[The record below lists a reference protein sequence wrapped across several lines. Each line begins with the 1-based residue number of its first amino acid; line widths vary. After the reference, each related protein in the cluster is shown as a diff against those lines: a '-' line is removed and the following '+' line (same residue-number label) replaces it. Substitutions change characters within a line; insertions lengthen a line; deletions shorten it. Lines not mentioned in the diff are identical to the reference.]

1 MKTIR
6 NLIIVCL
13 LVIATIIVTPKVFA
27 AIADGD
33 ATGSIQVNGVE
44 SGVKAT
50 AYRLMTVKITNGQPQ
65 DPVYTWVDSVATWM
79 NNNGYD
85 GWVGPNNAV
94 KDSFN
99 DETLTGSDDL
109 AEFYDKLAAAIK
121 DTEHPLTGLES
132 KSATAGDDKIA
143 TITPV
148 KMGNHLVLME
158 NGMRVYK
165 PLSANVVPK
174 NTSGEWNIENGKIET
189 TRVDAKSSTPTISKT
204 VAVSGTSQS
213 LEEIQA
219 MIGTRL
225 TYTIDADVVQYPENA
240 IYKNLKITDTL
251 TSGLT
256 LKGDTIVV
264 YGRKGNTDTKLF
276 EADSS
281 LVTVNGNTFAVEFK
295 TDDYESYLE
304 GKYDKVI
311 VTYDA
316 IINKDAVIIDDEN
329 TNPEKNTARLDYNN
343 NPYTGGDYDTH
354 TDDIVKVFTYG
365 IKINKK
371 GVGDDANGLA
381 GAKFKITDAD
391 GNVIKFVQDSA
402 GVYHVAITDE
412 GVLEAGAVDEVVTP
426 TGGELVLNGLAAGTY
441 YAEETFAPNDYV
453 KLPGKLTFTITADKD
468 NNGKLTGIAIGNN
481 DKTTGDGYVE
491 NDVTNKKGIIL
502 PVTGGIGTLIFSII
516 GVLFMGISI
525 VLVRNILK
533 KKEVQL

>member
-44 SGVKAT
+44 SGVTAT

-79 NNNGYD
+79 GQNGYGD
-85 GWVGPNNAV
+85 WVGTNNAV

-99 DETLTGSDDL
+99 DEDLTDEPSL

-121 DTEHPLTGLES
+121 SNEITGLES

-143 TITPV
+143 TITDV
-148 KMGNHLVLME
+148 KMGNHLILVE

-189 TRVDAKSSTPTISKT
+189 TRVETKSSEPTISKT

-276 EADSS
+276 EADSN
-281 LVTVNGNTFAVEFK
+281 LVTVDGNTFAVEFK
-295 TDDYESYLE
+295 TADYESYLE
-304 GKYDKVI
+304 GTYDKVI

-329 TNPEKNTARLDYNN
+329 TNPEKNTARLEYNN

-453 KLPGKLTFTITADKD
+453 KLQGKLTFTITAETND
-468 NNGKLTGIAIGNN
+468 NGELTGIAIGEN
-481 DKTTGDGYVE
+481 DKTTGDGYLE
-491 NDVTNKKGIIL
+491 NDVTNKKGITL

-525 VLVRNILK
+525 VLIRNILK